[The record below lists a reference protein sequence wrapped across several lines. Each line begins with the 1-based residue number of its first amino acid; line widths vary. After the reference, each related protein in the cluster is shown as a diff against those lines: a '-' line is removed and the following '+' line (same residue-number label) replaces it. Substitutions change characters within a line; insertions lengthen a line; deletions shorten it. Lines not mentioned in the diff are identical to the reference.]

1 MGIYI
6 KGMKK
11 KPKDCKACFLGLYDR
26 QAYCHNGEQSLCPL
40 VEVKEPHGRLI
51 DECDINERIRKK
63 LGIRNLDYLL
73 EAEKPIAMSIK
84 ESPTVI
90 EAEEGE

>member
-26 QAYCHNGEQSLCPL
+26 QAYCRNGEQSLCPL
-40 VEVKEPHGRLI
+40 IEVKEPHGRLI
-51 DECDINERIRKK
+51 DIDKIMDANTNWE
-63 LGIRNLDYLL
+63 LGITKVPTFEELVL
-73 EAEKPIAMSIK
+73 API
-84 ESPTVI
+84 VI
-90 EAEEGE
+90 EAEESE